1 MLYSLHLKRHFCR
14 VSKASFAM
22 TTFVTNSVG
31 LTATRSARN
40 NNNNKNNRAPLLF
53 SSSRRRDQKNPRM
66 MMRVHPQSCERFRH
80 HHHHH
85 HCRGR
90 IIACESSSFGD
101 AENALVVFAAL
112 VASRVVASNAH
123 DDDDGKAGV
132 FASAVVAPTWIV
144 RWCRGDRGTTF
155 FSVL

>member
-1 MLYSLHLKRHFCR
+1 
-14 VSKASFAM
+14 M
-22 TTFVTNSVG
+22 TTLTNKVG

-40 NNNNKNNRAPLLF
+40 NNNNNNNRALLF
-53 SSSRRRDQKNPRM
+53 SSSSRGRDQKNPLWM

-85 HCRGR
+85 HHCRGR
-90 IIACESSSFGD
+90 RHRRIIIACESSSFGD

-112 VASRVVASNAH
+112 VASRVVARSNAH

-155 FSVL
+155 FSVCFNDLLVT